1 MFSIDLGS
9 KVNGAVQ
16 RLTSGSSGRVFKGMA
31 TLALGSGLAK
41 IVALLSIQVLTRIY
55 SPEHFGILSV
65 FTALLLILTP
75 LVTLR
80 YELAVPLPS
89 KDGTAVT
96 LMAVSMGLLLSMTAL
111 IGLVL
116 WLAGPPLLAL
126 ASMEVLTPYR
136 GLLITALFLAGLY
149 EVLLI
154 WAVRRRAY
162 PCIART
168 QLQQS
173 IAGAVAKIA
182 LGVAGL
188 MPIGLLLGQVLGA
201 GAGLTTLIRTFRADM
216 QRNWRHVTFR
226 RARCLLHHYRSF
238 PLYRLPSQ
246 LLQTFSSQSPLL
258 LTAAL
263 YDASTTG
270 QLGLALMT
278 LALPMQLLGYTTSK
292 AYYAEIASLGRKRP
306 ADIRAVTRSVIKR
319 LFALSLAP
327 TLVLLLF
334 GEPLFALA
342 FGEQWALAGEL
353 AATLAIYLLFQFIH
367 APATHLLS
375 LFERQRLLL
384 MLNVQRSILTVA
396 CFTVAHLIE
405 LPITS
410 VVLIYS
416 VTLSAHYLFSLVMA
430 LRVIPRDAR

>member
-16 RLTSGSSGRVFKGMA
+16 RLTSGSSGRIFKGMA

-226 RARCLLHHYRSF
+226 RARCLLQHYRSF

-416 VTLSAHYLFSLVMA
+416 VTLSAHYLFSLVTA

>member
-1 MFSIDLGS
+1 MFSIDLNTKLS
-9 KVNGAVQ
+9 GALQ

-31 TLALGSGLAK
+31 TLALGNGLAK

-55 SPEHFGILSV
+55 SPEHFGVLSV
-65 FTALLLILTP
+65 FTALLLILIP

-89 KDGTAVT
+89 KDGAAVT
-96 LMAVSMGLLLSMTAL
+96 LMAVSMGLLLAMTVL
-111 IGLVL
+111 IGTVL
-116 WLAGPPLLAL
+116 WLAGPSLLAL

-136 GLLITALFLAGLY
+136 GLLVAALFLAGLY

-162 PCIART
+162 PRIART

-173 IAGAVAKIA
+173 VVGAIAKIA
-182 LGVAGL
+182 LGLAGL
-188 MPIGLLLGQVLGA
+188 MPIGLLIGQVAGA
-201 GAGLTTLIRTFRADM
+201 CAGLTTLVRTFSADM
-216 QRNWRHVTFR
+216 RRNWRHVTPR
-226 RARCLLHHYRSF
+226 RAYTMLRHYRSF
-238 PLYRLPSQ
+238 PFYRLPAQ

-306 ADIRAVTRSVIKR
+306 TDIRNVTRSVIKR
-319 LFALSLAP
+319 LFALSIAP
-327 TLVLLLF
+327 TLVLLVF
-334 GEPLFALA
+334 GERLFTLA
-342 FGEQWALAGEL
+342 FGAQWELAGEL
-353 AATLAIYLLFQFIH
+353 AAILAMYLLFQFIH
-367 APATHLLS
+367 APASHLLS

-396 CFTVAHLIE
+396 CFSVAHLVD

-416 VTLSAHYLFSLVMA
+416 VLLSMHYLFSLVMA
-430 LRVIPRDAR
+430 LRVIPREAH

>member
-1 MFSIDLGS
+1 
-9 KVNGAVQ
+9 
-16 RLTSGSSGRVFKGMA
+16 
-31 TLALGSGLAK
+31 
-41 IVALLSIQVLTRIY
+41 
-55 SPEHFGILSV
+55 
-65 FTALLLILTP
+65 
-75 LVTLR
+75 
-80 YELAVPLPS
+80 
-89 KDGTAVT
+89 
-96 LMAVSMGLLLSMTAL
+96 
-111 IGLVL
+111 
-116 WLAGPPLLAL
+116 
-126 ASMEVLTPYR
+126 
-136 GLLITALFLAGLY
+136 
-149 EVLLI
+149 
-154 WAVRRRAY
+154 
-162 PCIART
+162 
-168 QLQQS
+168 
-173 IAGAVAKIA
+173 
-182 LGVAGL
+182 
-188 MPIGLLLGQVLGA
+188 
-201 GAGLTTLIRTFRADM
+201 
-216 QRNWRHVTFR
+216 
-226 RARCLLHHYRSF
+226 
-238 PLYRLPSQ
+238 
-246 LLQTFSSQSPLL
+246 
-258 LTAAL
+258 
-263 YDASTTG
+263 
-270 QLGLALMT
+270 MT

-416 VTLSAHYLFSLVMA
+416 VTLSAHYLFSLVTA